1 MNYEFPGTER
11 TTGDTLKLTW
21 TDGEGHFPPREAHGL
36 PESFKLPG
44 SGSVLVGEKGTLL
57 VPHVGPPKLFPV
69 EKFADFTIETVP
81 STDHYVAW
89 ADACRGVG
97 RTNSSFA
104 YAGPLTETVLLGS
117 IAIRMPGETLR
128 WDSAGLRFT
137 NVSAANDLLKK
148 PYRKGWEPSWVS

>member
-1 MNYEFPGTER
+1 M
-11 TTGDTLKLTW
+11 TW

-57 VPHVGPPKLFPV
+57 VPHMAPPKLFPV

-81 STDHYVAW
+81 SIDHYVAW

-128 WDSAGLRFT
+128 WDSARTQIHKRLRSQRPAQKA
-137 NVSAANDLLKK
+137 VSPGMGAILDFLSEA
-148 PYRKGWEPSWVS
+148 